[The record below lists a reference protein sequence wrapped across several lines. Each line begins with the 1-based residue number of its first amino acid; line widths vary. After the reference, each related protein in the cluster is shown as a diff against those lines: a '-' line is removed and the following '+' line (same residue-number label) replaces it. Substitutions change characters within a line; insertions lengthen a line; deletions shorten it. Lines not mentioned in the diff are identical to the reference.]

1 MAFMD
6 TLRSICSFAAF
17 MADETGV
24 PMEDVLGCGR
34 TAKLLRARLFA
45 MYLGMEVGGFAHM
58 SIAKAYDHRNRLTVT
73 SAIRKLQAA
82 MITDPALAAEAAAL
96 VAKGRGKRGMA

>member
-82 MITDPALAAEAAAL
+82 MITDPALAAEVAAL
-96 VAKGRGKRGMA
+96 VAKGRRKRGMA

>member
-1 MAFMD
+1 MASMD
-6 TLRSICSFAAF
+6 TLRPIRFFAAF
-17 MADETGV
+17 IADKTGV
-24 PMEDVLGCGR
+24 PMEDVLGRGR

-45 MYLGMEVGGFAHM
+45 MDLAMEVGGFSHL

-82 MITDPALAAEAAAL
+82 MITDPAVAAEVAAL